1 MGLALGSRL
10 SDGDRPGTG
19 GRGDGGLLSSFEEG
33 RVLFEEAGGGG
44 GGGVQKRAAEGG

>member
-19 GRGDGGLLSSFEEG
+19 GRGDGGLLSSLEEG
-33 RVLFEEAGGGG
+33 RVLLEEAGGG